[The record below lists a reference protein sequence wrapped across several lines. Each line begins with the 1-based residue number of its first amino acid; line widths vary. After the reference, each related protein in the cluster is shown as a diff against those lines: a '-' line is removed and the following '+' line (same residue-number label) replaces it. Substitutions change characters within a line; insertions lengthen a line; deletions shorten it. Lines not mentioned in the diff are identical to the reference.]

1 MAVFKRIPIIGRIGL
16 KPHVP
21 SRWLESDASSRSVCT
36 SVRDDLQ
43 SSSGRGRRQKS
54 IVEIPTVAWR
64 DPTQTR
70 PSAPTTHS
78 SPVADVEEALRP
90 QSG

>member
-1 MAVFKRIPIIGRIGL
+1 MYRHDGL
-16 KPHVP
+16 NQT
-21 SRWLESDASSRSVCT
+21 LGLGL

>member
-1 MAVFKRIPIIGRIGL
+1 MYRHDGL
-16 KPHVP
+16 NQT
-21 SRWLESDASSRSVCT
+21 LGLGL

-70 PSAPTTHS
+70 PSAPTTQS
-78 SPVADVEEALRP
+78 SPAADVEEALRP